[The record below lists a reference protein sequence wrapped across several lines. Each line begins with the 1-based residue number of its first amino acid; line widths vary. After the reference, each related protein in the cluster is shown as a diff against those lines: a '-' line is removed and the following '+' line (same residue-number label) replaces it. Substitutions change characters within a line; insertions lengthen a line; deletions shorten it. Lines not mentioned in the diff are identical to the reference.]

1 MRRIRPRP
9 WGTSVLLALVPALC
23 LAAPARAQEAKGARE
38 LQELEKRIQEEQK
51 SWRAFRAEAA
61 GAEER
66 AALIEAF
73 PKDELAAELQALAA
87 GARGTE
93 VAARAWMHVLR
104 LGSMLD
110 DRALFERALERLLAE
125 HLQSQEIAGLTL
137 ELTYGV
143 PEWSAPLAADALR
156 KILAGN
162 PTESVQANGLAQL
175 ALLVGLDPRF
185 GAAGRAEAETLLAR
199 IEKEYTTADF
209 IGMTGAQFAAGARHE
224 MNHLRVGQVAPDFE
238 VTDQEGAKFRL
249 SDYRGRVVVLDFWGF
264 V

>member
-1 MRRIRPRP
+1 MGRIHS
-9 WGTSVLLALVPALC
+9 WGTLVLLVLVPALT
-23 LAAPARAQEAKGARE
+23 AAGQASDPQAVERARA
-38 LQELEKRIQEEQK
+38 LQALEQRIAEEQK
-51 SWRAFRAEAA
+51 SWRAFRAEA
-61 GAEER
+61 GSAEER
-66 AALIEAF
+66 VALREAF
-73 PKDELAAELQALAA
+73 PKDEFAAELIAIADSA
-87 GARGTE
+87 KGTD
-93 VAARAWMHVLR
+93 VAARAWLDVLR
-104 LGSMLD
+104 IGTMLD
-110 DRALFERALERLLAE
+110 DRPLFERALERLLAE
-125 HLQSQEIAGLTL
+125 HIQSPEVAGLTL

-162 PTESVQANGLAQL
+162 PNKSVQANGLAQL

-185 GAAGRAEAETLLAR
+185 GDAGRAEAETLLAR

-238 VTDQEGAKFRL
+238 VTDQEGAEFRL